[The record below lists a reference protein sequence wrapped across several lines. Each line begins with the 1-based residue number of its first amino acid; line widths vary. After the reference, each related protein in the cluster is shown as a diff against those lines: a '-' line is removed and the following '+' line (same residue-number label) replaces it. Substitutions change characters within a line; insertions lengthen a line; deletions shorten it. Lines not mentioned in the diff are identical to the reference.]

1 MTKNLT
7 GRIAADVPLIIT
19 ASAARAEAVEAGA
32 GPALEAF
39 AADLTA
45 AAYLVALRHGL
56 GDRWLDLELDLWR
69 ALTETVK
76 KWGREG
82 PRAAGPWGRPSALV
96 TTREGP

>member
-7 GRIAADVPLIIT
+7 GRMAADVPLII
-19 ASAARAEAVEAGA
+19 AAEAAQAEAVEAGA
-32 GPALEAF
+32 GPALEAL

-69 ALTETVK
+69 VLTATVK
-76 KWGREG
+76 RWGGNARE
-82 PRAAGPWGRPSALV
+82 P
-96 TTREGP
+96 